1 MIGSGIAGLYAA
13 LTAAPRAR
21 VVLLTKGALDDGCSR
36 YAQGGMAAAV
46 SAGDSIEL
54 HYQDTIDAGR
64 GLCHP
69 DAVRVLVEEGAA
81 RVRELLDWGVS
92 FDTQD
97 GELLL
102 AREAAH
108 SRPRIVH
115 ARGDGTGLEIET
127 ALISRVRHAG
137 ITIKEHTEVVR
148 LMVDAAGRCL
158 GVETVDTQLGTTGRV
173 AASAVVLA
181 SGGASRLWRNSTNP
195 DSATGDG
202 VALAFEA
209 GAEVRGME
217 FVQFHPT
224 ALALEGAPRFLISEA
239 VRGEGALIVNEGGKR
254 FVLEAHPEG
263 ELAGRDVVA
272 RAIWEELQRGG
283 APCVF
288 IDCAP
293 LGPAAALRF
302 PAIARACARFG
313 IDITRDRIPVAPAA
327 HYMIGGVSAGLD
339 GATTVPG
346 LFACGEVASSGVH
359 GANRLASNSLLESAV
374 FAHRAA
380 GAAVRSI
387 GEAEPPR
394 LPDGAAE
401 RLPLQ
406 GSSGVRRLWS
416 DLQDALWT
424 NAGLVREPAGL
435 RLAVDVAA
443 EAGGCAE
450 RSLPAARLRAAAR
463 TAALVCSAALAREES
478 RGCHLRS
485 DLPQSSDQW
494 HGDYVVHKE
503 RGARLD
509 RHV

>member
-1 MIGSGIAGLYAA
+1 VIGSGIAGLYAA
-13 LTAAPRAR
+13 LTAASRAR
-21 VVLLTKGALDDGCSR
+21 VALLTKGGLDDGCSR
-36 YAQGGMAAAV
+36 YAQGGLAAAV
-46 SAGDSIEL
+46 GADDSIEL

-64 GLCHP
+64 GLCHA
-69 DAVRVLVEEGAA
+69 DAVRVLVGEGGA
-81 RVRELLDWGVS
+81 RVRELLDWGVT

-108 SRPRIVH
+108 SRARIVH
-115 ARGDGTGLEIET
+115 ARGDGTGLEIES
-127 ALISRVRHAG
+127 ALIRRVRDAG
-137 ITIKEHTEVVR
+137 ITIMERTEVVR
-148 LMVDAAGRCL
+148 LLIDDGGRCI
-158 GVETVDTQLGTTGRV
+158 GVETVDTHLGTTGRV
-173 AASAVVLA
+173 AGSAVVLA

-195 DSATGDG
+195 ESATGDG

-224 ALALEGAPRFLISEA
+224 ALALEAAPRFLISEA
-239 VRGEGALIVNEGGKR
+239 VRGEGAIVVNDRGRR
-254 FVLEAHPEG
+254 FLLDAHPAG

-272 RAIWEELQRGG
+272 RAMWDELRRTG
-283 APCVF
+283 AACVY
-288 IDCAP
+288 IDCQP

-302 PAIARACARFG
+302 PAIATACRQFG

-327 HYMIGGVSAGLD
+327 HYMIGGVSTDLD

-346 LFACGEVASSGVH
+346 LYACGEVASSGVH

-380 GAAVRSI
+380 GAAVASL

-394 LPDGAAE
+394 LASAAAAP
-401 RLPLQ
+401 LPLEV
-406 GSSGVRRLWS
+406 SPEVRSLWS
-416 DLQDALWT
+416 GLQDSLW
-424 NAGLVREPAGL
+424 NHAGVVRERAGL
-435 RLAVDVAA
+435 RLTMDVAA
-443 EAGGCAE
+443 EAGGSAE

-485 DLPQSSDQW
+485 DFTRSSDQW
-494 HGDYVVHKE
+494 HGDYVMHKE

-509 RHV
+509 SHV